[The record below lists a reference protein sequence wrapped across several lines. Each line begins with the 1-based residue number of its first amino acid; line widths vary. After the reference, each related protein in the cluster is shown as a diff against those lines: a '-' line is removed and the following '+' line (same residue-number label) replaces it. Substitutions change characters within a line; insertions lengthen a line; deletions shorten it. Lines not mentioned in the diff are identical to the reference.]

1 MIAAGGLYV
10 SLTDYKAIDPET
22 PSALSFDTPGDKVS
36 RPVENRFEDA
46 LERGQPEAGEVESMD
61 ETLSEAGEE
70 MGFGVTPNEEVAP
83 ANFSPG
89 ITRELLQ
96 DLSGDDWV
104 DTATPP

>member
-61 ETLSEAGEE
+61 ENKMQLILLLVRYRILPVRLFHPCNKLMDQSSQEDAGYH
-70 MGFGVTPNEEVAP
+70 A
-83 ANFSPG
+83 SQ
-89 ITRELLQ
+89 L
-96 DLSGDDWV
+96 
-104 DTATPP
+104 